1 VTRDAAILEAVKRA
15 MAAAPGN
22 DRVSARHIAKELPDL
37 SLRTVEREL
46 ARLAREGQLTR
57 IQHRG
62 EPIRYRIPA
71 ARKED

>member
-1 VTRDAAILEAVKRA
+1 MSAQDQAVLEAVKRA
-15 MAAAPGN
+15 MAAAPGH

-37 SLRTVEREL
+37 SPRTVEHEL

-62 EPIRYRIPA
+62 EPIRYRIPRA
-71 ARKED
+71 P